1 MARSLLGPNVS
12 PIGRTSLERMDEMDP
27 QMSSVLA
34 GRVALERLA
43 PVDHEQDEPS
53 RRQIGSIIR
62 LAQRSVALVA
72 GLTSA
77 RRSPASAAGSVSSK

>member
-1 MARSLLGPNVS
+1 
-12 PIGRTSLERMDEMDP
+12 MDP

-43 PVDHEQDEPS
+43 TVEHEQHARS
-53 RRQIGSIIR
+53 RRRFGSLAR
-62 LAQRSVALVA
+62 LARRSVTLVA

-77 RRSPASAAGSVSSK
+77 RSRGSARSSISTLTELFTRGQ